1 MLCYNLKY
9 LLYKYG
15 DDKNEIFTLN
25 LNNMYVS
32 FH

>member
-1 MLCYNLKY
+1 MLWYNLK
-9 LLYKYG
+9 YKYG